1 MSRYARHL
9 SLHEIGFE
17 GQRKISGAS
26 VLVVGAGGLGSPVL
40 QYLTA
45 AGIGHIGVVDHDSVA
60 LSNLQRQ
67 VLFNERDIGKNKAE
81 AAIAHLQLLNS
92 TIGFTCFPE
101 KIDSSNAIEIISGFS
116 LVVDCTDNFPTR
128 YLLNDACVLTGRPYI
143 YGAIHRFEGQVAVF
157 NLNAKS
163 ANYRD
168 LYPTPPS
175 PGSVPTCEE
184 EGVLGVLP
192 GLIGTL
198 QAAEV
203 LKIVTESGEVLD
215 NTLLMV
221 DAWDTSIERMKIKP
235 GVTRESIRQ
244 LIDYE
249 DFCGLKRLEKD
260 IREIT
265 VQELDAWRRNQVD
278 FQLID
283 VREAYESE
291 IVEIGGELMPMSS
304 LAEYVDLID
313 RHRKVVIH
321 CHHGSR
327 SASVI
332 RALESR
338 HGYNNLYNLRGGI
351 HAWALEIDNKLP
363 TY

>member
-9 SLHEIGFE
+9 SLKEIGLE
-17 GQRKISGAS
+17 GQKKISDAS

-40 QYLTA
+40 QYLSA
-45 AGIGHIGVVDHDSVA
+45 AGVGHIGVVDNDAVA

-92 TIGFTCFPE
+92 TVSYTGFPE
-101 KIDSSNAIEIISGFS
+101 KIEAANAIDIISGFDV
-116 LVVDCTDNFPTR
+116 VVDCTDNFPTR
-128 YLLNDACVLTGRPYI
+128 YLLNDACVLTDTPYI

-157 NLNAKS
+157 NLTPNS

-168 LYPTPPS
+168 LYPAPPP
-175 PGSVPTCEE
+175 PGSVPTCAE

-192 GLIGTL
+192 GLIGTM
-198 QAAEV
+198 QATEA
-203 LKIVTESGEVLD
+203 LKIITGSGQVLD
-215 NTLLMV
+215 NTLLML
-221 DAWDTSIERMKIKP
+221 DAWDTSMERMKISP
-235 GVTRESIRQ
+235 RGSRENIRG

-249 DFCGLKRLEKD
+249 AFCGLTKRDSD
-260 IREIT
+260 IKEIT
-265 VQELDAWRRNQVD
+265 VQELDLWRRNQVD

-283 VREAYESE
+283 VREAYEAE
-291 IVEIGGELMPMSS
+291 IVQIGGELMPMSS

-327 SASVI
+327 SASVV

-338 HGYNNLYNLRGGI
+338 HGFTNLYNLRGGI
-351 HAWALEIDNKLP
+351 HAWALEIDLKLP